1 MSNEINECSEWY
13 INWAIL
19 YW

>member
-1 MSNEINECSEWY
+1 MSNEISEYSNWC